1 MAIKIDLDSK
11 SGVPFHRQ
19 IIDQIKDAI
28 ATGSLKQG
36 DPLPTVRQLAV
47 DLSVNPNS
55 VSRAYSE
62 LELTGLIETHM
73 GSGTFVGRVDKQD
86 LARAKL
92 LKRLLDEELAL
103 KELEL
108 ARDIQRRLL
117 PPARVVGRGFTVVAR
132 SEPARFVGGDFYDV
146 LRPSDGGVGVVVAD
160 VAGKGI
166 GASLIMASV
175 KAMMPFVAA
184 ERSVEETLRELNR
197 HLHSELGCRPRGPRT
212 FVALAYAR
220 FDPATRR
227 LWLANAGLPDPYRLR
242 GDADPEV
249 IAVPGERLPL
259 GMRAEVAY
267 ESCELELGCGEW
279 LLLLSDGIPEARR
292 MSGDPLGYETLE
304 KLLDRGVEGPG
315 EAWLDAL
322 LEQVRELSVPEP
334 VDDWTAVLLESRG
347 RGCLGRVGASPRPGG
362 RVGG

>member
-1 MAIKIDLDSK
+1 MHQDAGAIKIHLDSK

-19 IIDQIKDAI
+19 IIDQVKDAV

-36 DPLPTVRQLAV
+36 DRLPTVRQLAV

-55 VSRAYSE
+55 ISRAYSE
-62 LELTGLIETHM
+62 LELTGLVETQM
-73 GSGTFVGRVDKQD
+73 GSGTFIGRVSPQD
-86 LARAKL
+86 MAKAKL

-108 ARDIQRRLL
+108 ARGIQRRLL
-117 PPARVVGRGFTVVAR
+117 PPARVAGRGFTVISR

-146 LRPSDGGVGVVVAD
+146 LRHSDGVVGVVVAD

-197 HLHSELGCRPRGPRT
+197 RLYGELGSRRSGPRT
-212 FVALAYAR
+212 FVALAYVR

-242 GDADPEV
+242 RDADPEAIV
-249 IAVPGERLPL
+249 VPGERLPL
-259 GMRAEVAY
+259 GVRAEVAY
-267 ESCELELGCGEW
+267 ETRELELGGGES

-292 MSGDPLGYETLE
+292 TNGDPLGYETLE
-304 KLLDRGVEGPG
+304 ELLGRGVEGGG

-322 LEQVRELSVPEP
+322 LERVRELSVPEP
-334 VDDWTAVLLESRG
+334 EDDWTAVLLDSRG
-347 RGCLGRVGASPRPGG
+347 REGDGE
-362 RVGG
+362 